1 MMGRGRIAVILIAT
15 GLLVPFHAWQAPT
28 AKAQTDVAAKA
39 KDTKTTIH
47 YLEIVTN
54 DVDALCATYER
65 VHGLSFGSEDPDAGQ
80 ARIAVRPDGG
90 LVGIR
95 KPLAE
100 HDLPTVRTYLA
111 VADIKKAVEE
121 AVEAGA
127 MLAYPPTEH
136 GKWGTFAIVIQG
148 DVQHGLWQR

>member
-1 MMGRGRIAVILIAT
+1 MVGLGRIAVILIAM
-15 GLLVPFHAWQAPT
+15 GLLVPFQAWQAPT
-28 AKAQTDVAAKA
+28 AKAQTDVAAK
-39 KDTKTTIH
+39 TKTTIH

-65 VHGLSFGSEDPDAGQ
+65 VHGLSFGSEDPDVGQ

-90 LVGIR
+90 LVAIR

-111 VADIKKAVEE
+111 VADIKKAVEA
-121 AVEAGA
+121 AVESGA
-127 MLAYPPTEH
+127 ILAYPPTEH
-136 GKWGTFAIVIQG
+136 GKWGTYAIVIQG